1 MVLLK
6 HGNFEF
12 KNILRAGYNILE
24 DEPDIIKEVIM
35 ANGTKKR
42 NYREMPKTTIKIKFG
57 ELNKETY
64 TSYMSH
70 FQLPEDVY
78 TYFSPKKQT
87 LLTKKFF
94 VTLSE
99 NSILHASDNK
109 QRYEEFEVI
118 LEQCGEA

>member
-6 HGNFEF
+6 HGDFEF
-12 KNILRAGYNILE
+12 KNILSGGYNILE

-35 ANGTKKR
+35 ADGTKKR

-57 ELNKETY
+57 ELNKDIY

-70 FQLPEDVY
+70 FQLPENVY

-99 NSILHASDNK
+99 NSILYASDEK

-118 LEQCGEA
+118 LKQCGEA

>member
-24 DEPDIIKEVIM
+24 DQPDIIKEVIM

-94 VTLSE
+94 ITLSE
-99 NSILHASDNK
+99 NSILYASDNK